1 MARPVLPIPTPSEQR
16 ALNFL
21 YHKGSATVREYF
33 TQGEHAKGHAYTSV
47 MSLLSVM
54 YDKGLVTR
62 TEEGRAFR
70 YKPVMTQPQLR
81 ELVVKNVL
89 DTVFEG
95 DVESLKAAVAGLKG
109 GKKR

>member
-1 MARPVLPIPTPSEQR
+1 MAKPQLPIPTPTEQR

-21 YHKGSATVREYF
+21 FEKGSATVREYF
-33 TQGEHAKGHAYTSV
+33 TQGEHAKEHAYTSV

-70 YKPVMTQPQLR
+70 YKPMMTQAQLR
-81 ELVVKNVL
+81 EQVVKNVL

-95 DVESLKAAVAGLKG
+95 DAEALKAAVTGLKPA
-109 GKKR
+109 KRK